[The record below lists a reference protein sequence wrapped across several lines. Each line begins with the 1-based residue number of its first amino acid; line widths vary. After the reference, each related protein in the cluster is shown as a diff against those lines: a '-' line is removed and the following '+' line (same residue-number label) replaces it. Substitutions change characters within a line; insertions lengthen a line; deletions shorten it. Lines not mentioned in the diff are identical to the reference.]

1 MEKIKDINRLN
12 DVFFKSLLGDEKRK
26 NLTIDFLNAIL
37 NKDETNYFVDIEFID
52 KELTPI
58 IEGGKVSILDIRA
71 KMNDK
76 TQINIEVQ
84 IVKQDYINKRS
95 LYYWSK
101 IYSEQLK
108 KGQEYELLNPTITI
122 NLMNFK
128 YFAQYD
134 TFYNAYHI
142 RNDKTGDILTDDL
155 EMHFIEL
162 PKFKISDIK
171 KLRKDEKWI
180 AYFSHNCTDEQRE
193 EIAMSEPAIKQ
204 ALQYEDYFT
213 QDEKL
218 RRLYDIQEKATRDYI
233 SSMSSVRRDERRKAK
248 REDVINGLKEGF
260 SVDTIFRITK
270 VSIKEIEDI
279 KKELNL

>member
-1 MEKIKDINRLN
+1 M
-12 DVFFKSLLGDEKRK
+12 
-26 NLTIDFLNAIL
+26 
-37 NKDETNYFVDIEFID
+37 
-52 KELTPI
+52 
-58 IEGGKVSILDIRA
+58 
-71 KMNDK
+71 
-76 TQINIEVQ
+76 
-84 IVKQDYINKRS
+84 
-95 LYYWSK
+95 
-101 IYSEQLK
+101 
-108 KGQEYELLNPTITI
+108 NPTITI

-180 AYFSHNCTDEQRE
+180 AYFSHNCTNEQRE

-218 RRLYDIQEKATRDYI
+218 RRLYEIQEKATRDYI
-233 SSMSSVRRDERRKAK
+233 SSMASTRRDEKQQIAINFLKLGFDVTSIAK
-248 REDVINGLKEGF
+248 GTGLSISDINKLK
-260 SVDTIFRITK
+260 S
-270 VSIKEIEDI
+270 
-279 KKELNL
+279 NL